1 GGGSFS
7 DPFGQQGGAPQ
18 APAPVQTQGQAEAPI
33 QFIFAGD
40 VSGLDAQQLAEAV
53 MDEIGDKVNNL
64 DYVLIDPGSRNGR
77 ALAGMT
83 NRK

>member
-1 GGGSFS
+1 
-7 DPFGQQGGAPQ
+7 
-18 APAPVQTQGQAEAPI
+18 
-33 QFIFAGD
+33 
-40 VSGLDAQQLAEAV
+40 